1 MRDVRSIFWYIRHV
15 MRTRTLINIIVIT
28 LLATCG
34 VVFATTGVPEP
45 VVTSKILLSVDKL
58 KPGSSFSLA
67 VVGTVKN
74 GYHIGDAKNQL
85 YPAKLTITAPKS
97 IALGKPAYP
106 KGMTIEFPAGSGEK
120 ITVYEGK
127 FTIRLTGKVAK
138 DAKPGAL
145 TIVSKLDT
153 QACKGEQCYPPQIS
167 QARLKVTIAK
177 LGEAVKQTNKNT
189 FVSTAAS
196 AGGAGGDSA
205 TGIFNQ
211 LAGMSLWVQLLM
223 LFGAGLLMA
232 LTPCVYPMIPV
243 TIGYFSSQAG
253 SNGKRVYG
261 LAGAYALGISLM
273 YSALGVI
280 ASLTGRAFG
289 EAMQS
294 PVVTVGITML
304 LVALALSMFGL
315 FELRPPA
322 FVANRASGKGGFI
335 GALLMGLA
343 FGIVVAPCAGPVVL
357 GLMLLVAKLGSP
369 AMGFLMFFILS
380 IGFGLPLFLLAAF
393 SGKMPVPG
401 MWMIAVKKISGFLLL
416 GAAAHFVQPMLPEAI
431 GHLLLPAVV
440 VAGGVYLGFFEK
452 SVSGIRFWSYFGKAG
467 GVGAIVLAAL
477 MVTAHAPKG
486 AKELTWQVYTPEK
499 VAQAANDGKP
509 VMIDFTASWCAV
521 CQELEHGPF
530 HDPKVIDAAQ
540 RFTRY
545 RVDASKESDALFA
558 AKVKYQVQ
566 GYPAVIFIDSS
577 GQEIKSLR
585 IVELVSADE
594 MIKRMEQVK

>member
-1 MRDVRSIFWYIRHV
+1 MRIRI
-15 MRTRTLINIIVIT
+15 LINITVIT

-34 VVFATTGVPEP
+34 AAFEAAGTPEP

-67 VVGTVKN
+67 VVGRVKT

-85 YPAKLTITAPKS
+85 YSAKLTITAPKS
-97 IALGKPAYP
+97 ITLGKPAYP
-106 KGMTIEFPAGSGEK
+106 KGITIEFPAGSGEK

-127 FTIRLTGKVAK
+127 FVIRLTGKVGK
-138 DAKPGAL
+138 DTKPGTI

-167 QARLKVTIAK
+167 QAKLNVTIAK
-177 LGEAVKQTNKNT
+177 SGEAVKQINKT
-189 FVSTAAS
+189 IFVSTAAS
-196 AGGAGGDSA
+196 VGGGGDSA
-205 TGIFNQ
+205 AGIFNQ
-211 LAGMSLWVQLLM
+211 LAGMSLWLQLLM
-223 LFGAGLLMA
+223 LFGAGLLLA

-261 LAGAYALGISLM
+261 LAGTYTLGISIM
-273 YSALGVI
+273 YSALGV
-280 ASLTGRAFG
+280 AAALTGRAFG

-322 FVANRASGKGGFI
+322 FMANRASGKGGYL
-335 GALLMGLA
+335 GALVMGLA

-357 GLMLLVAKLGSP
+357 GLMLLITKLGSP
-369 AMGFLMFFILS
+369 LMGFAMFFVLS

-401 MWMIAVKKISGFLLL
+401 MWMVAVKKVSGFLLL
-416 GAAAHFVQPMLPEAI
+416 GAAAYFVQPMLPEAI
-431 GHLLLPAVV
+431 GRFLLPAVV
-440 VAGGVYLGFFEK
+440 VAGGVYLGFFDK
-452 SVSGIRFWSYFGKAG
+452 SVSAIKFGSYFGKTG
-467 GVGAIVLAAL
+467 GVGAIALAAL
-477 MVTAHAPKG
+477 MLTTHVPKS
-486 AKELTWQVYTPEK
+486 ANMTWQVYTPEK
-499 VAQAANDGKP
+499 VAQAAKNSKP
-509 VMIDFTASWCAV
+509 VMIDFTASWCMV
-521 CQELEHGPF
+521 CKELEHGPF
-530 HDPKVIDAAQ
+530 RDPKVINAAQ
-540 RFTRY
+540 KFTRY
-545 RVDASKESDALFA
+545 RVDASKESNALFA

-566 GYPAVIFIDSS
+566 GYPALIFIDSS
-577 GQEIKSLR
+577 GKEIKPLR
-585 IVELVSADE
+585 IVEMVSSAE